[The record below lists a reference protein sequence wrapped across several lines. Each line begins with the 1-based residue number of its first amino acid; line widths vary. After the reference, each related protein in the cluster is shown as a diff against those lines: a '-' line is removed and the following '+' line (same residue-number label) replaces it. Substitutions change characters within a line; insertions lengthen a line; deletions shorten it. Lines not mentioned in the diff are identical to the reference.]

1 MFVMPTFSAYNA
13 CMPRNNKTSQ
23 YTIRDVPQ
31 ATDHRLRET
40 AALEDI
46 SLNQATLRAIQ
57 RGLGTGEQPLKY
69 RSVRDL
75 LPSTTAVD
83 TSGWATVLSEMD
95 RVNPEE
101 WK

>member
-1 MFVMPTFSAYNA
+1 MART
-13 CMPRNNKTSQ
+13 KTKSQ
-23 YTIRDVPQ
+23 YTIRDIPES
-31 ATDHRLRET
+31 TDTRLRET

-57 RGLGTGEQPLKY
+57 RGLGTGEHAVRY

-75 LPSTTAVD
+75 LPTTGVVD
-83 TSGWATVLSEMD
+83 MAGWTTVLSEMD

>member
-1 MFVMPTFSAYNA
+1 MPTTLAYTA
-13 CMPRNNKTSQ
+13 YMPRTKSKSQ
-23 YTIRDVPQ
+23 YTIRDIP
-31 ATDHRLRET
+31 ASTDHRLRET

-46 SLNQATLRAIQ
+46 SLNQAALRAIQ

-75 LPSTTAVD
+75 LPSDAAID
-83 TSGWATVLSEMD
+83 TSGWANFLSEMD

>member
-1 MFVMPTFSAYNA
+1 MSRTK
-13 CMPRNNKTSQ
+13 RKSQ
-23 YTIRDVPQ
+23 YTIRDIPES
-31 ATDHRLRET
+31 TDHRLRET

-46 SLNQATLRAIQ
+46 SLNQAALRAIQ

-75 LPSTTAVD
+75 LPSTGDID
-83 TSGWATVLSEMD
+83 TSGWANVLSEID

>member
-1 MFVMPTFSAYNA
+1 MFVMPTITAYNA
-13 CMPRNNKTSQ
+13 CMSKTKRKSQ
-23 YTIRDVPQ
+23 YTIRDVPE
-31 ATDHRLRET
+31 AMDHRLRET

-57 RGLGTGEQPLKY
+57 RGLGTGEQPIKY

-75 LPSTTAVD
+75 LPSTTTVD

>member
-1 MFVMPTFSAYNA
+1 MTKVK
-13 CMPRNNKTSQ
+13 RKSQ
-23 YTIRDVPQ
+23 YTIREVPE

-46 SLNQATLRAIQ
+46 SLNQAALRAIQ
-57 RGLGTGEQPLKY
+57 RGLGTGEQPVKY

-75 LPSTTAVD
+75 LPSAAVVD
-83 TSGWATVLSEMD
+83 ISGWANVLSEMD

>member
-1 MFVMPTFSAYNA
+1 MSKI
-13 CMPRNNKTSQ
+13 NKKPQ
-23 YTIRDVPQ
+23 YTIRDVPES
-31 ATDHRLRET
+31 TDRRLRET

-46 SLNQATLRAIQ
+46 SLNQAALRAIQ

-69 RSVRDL
+69 RSMRDL
-75 LPSTTAVD
+75 LPATTSVD
-83 TSGWATVLSEMD
+83 TSGWASVLSEMD

>member
-1 MFVMPTFSAYNA
+1 MPTIFAYNA
-13 CMPRNNKTSQ
+13 CMPRTKRKSQ
-23 YTIRDVPQ
+23 YTIRDVPES
-31 ATDHRLRET
+31 TDHRLRET

-46 SLNQATLRAIQ
+46 SLNQAALRAIQ
-57 RGLGTGEQPLKY
+57 RGLGIGEQPVTY
-69 RSVRDL
+69 RAVRDL
-75 LPSTTAVD
+75 LPSSPAVD

>member
-1 MFVMPTFSAYNA
+1 MLVMPILTAYNA
-13 CMPRNNKTSQ
+13 CLPRNNKTSQ
-23 YTIRDVPQ
+23 YTIRDVPE
-31 ATDHRLRET
+31 AMDHRLRET

-46 SLNQATLRAIQ
+46 SLNQAALRAIQ

-75 LPSTTAVD
+75 LPSATAVD
-83 TSGWATVLSEMD
+83 TSGWANVLSEMD

>member
-1 MFVMPTFSAYNA
+1 MFVMPALIAYNA
-13 CMPRNNKTSQ
+13 YVLRNNKTSQ

-46 SLNQATLRAIQ
+46 SLNQAALRAIQ
-57 RGLGTGEQPLKY
+57 RGLGTREQPLKY

-83 TSGWATVLSEMD
+83 TSGWANVLSEMD

>member
-1 MFVMPTFSAYNA
+1 MFRSK
-13 CMPRNNKTSQ
+13 RKSQ

-75 LPSTTAVD
+75 LPSATAVD

>member
-1 MFVMPTFSAYNA
+1 MAKIIK
-13 CMPRNNKTSQ
+13 KTQ
-23 YTIRDVPQ
+23 YTIRDIP
-31 ATDHRLRET
+31 ASTDHRLRET

-46 SLNQATLRAIQ
+46 SLNQAALRAIQ

-75 LPSTTAVD
+75 LPATTSVD
-83 TSGWATVLSEMD
+83 TSGWASVLSEMD

>member
-1 MFVMPTFSAYNA
+1 MPTIFAYNA
-13 CMPRNNKTSQ
+13 CMPRTKRKSQ
-23 YTIRDVPQ
+23 YTIRDVPES
-31 ATDHRLRET
+31 TDHRLRET

-46 SLNQATLRAIQ
+46 SLNQAALRAIQ
-57 RGLGTGEQPLKY
+57 RGLGTGEQPVTY
-69 RSVRDL
+69 RTVRDL
-75 LPSTTAVD
+75 LPSTPAVD